1 MPRPMDPVANLAKV
15 SRWVVRVCSLFAGVS
30 LWFGLN
36 FIMLVTMQLL
46 WMYLQPLKVILR
58 SHELL
63 CSVTFCTSFPTC
75 ILSAYSQGV
84 AAVIIGSGPDVSF
97 NGANEVP
104 YMTFV

>member
-1 MPRPMDPVANLAKV
+1 
-15 SRWVVRVCSLFAGVS
+15 
-30 LWFGLN
+30 
-36 FIMLVTMQLL
+36 MLVTMQLL

-104 YMTFV
+104 YMTFVYFVTGKFLCRGISQSPSRSALWVLARLSQSLTRFGV